1 MPLPSPRTRPT
12 PHRRGPRRRAV
23 PTGGPRRDVALLG
36 LWAALLPACARPT
49 CPEGQALVGEACVDV
64 DTQAPGPGAGEHPLL
79 PGQAWQIQYTGTLDV
94 TPGLDLWDLDLFDIS
109 DGAIATVHEDAL
121 LACYFSA
128 GSYEDWRPD
137 AADFP
142 AEALGRALDGWPGEW
157 WLDIRRDDVRALMA
171 ARLDLAAARGCD
183 LVDPDN
189 VNGYTN
195 HTGFPLT
202 AADQLAFNRFLADE
216 AHTRGLGVL
225 LKNDV
230 EQLDLLEP
238 WFDGAVNEECLDYDE
253 CGLYD
258 GLLAADKAVLHLEY
272 VDDWADA
279 EARAD
284 EVCGAAP
291 GLDTLVKTWELGAE
305 RIACAERE

>member
-1 MPLPSPRTRPT
+1 MRRLAPTLLPPT
-12 PHRRGPRRRAV
+12 L
-23 PTGGPRRDVALLG
+23 ALLG
-36 LWAALLPACARPT
+36 ACRAAA
-49 CPEGQALVGEACVDV
+49 CPEGQATVGEACEDV
-64 DTQAPGPGAGEHPLL
+64 SAQTPGPGAGEHPLP
-79 PGQAWQIQYTGTLDV
+79 PGQAWQIQYTGRIEV
-94 TPGLDLWDLDLFDIS
+94 TPGLDLWDLDLFDVPETTLT
-109 DGAIATVHEDAL
+109 AVHEGAL

-137 AADFP
+137 AEDVP
-142 AEALGRALDGWPGEW
+142 AEARGRPLDGWPGEW
-157 WLDIRRDDVRALMA
+157 WLDVRREDVRALMA

-189 VNGYTN
+189 VNGWTN

-202 AADQLAFNRFLADE
+202 AEEQLAFNRFLADE
-216 AHTRGLGVL
+216 AHARGLGVL

-230 EQLDLLEP
+230 EQLDALEA
-238 WFDGAVNEECLDYDE
+238 WFDGAVNEECVDYDE

-284 EVCGAAP
+284 AVCGAAP
-291 GLDTLVKTWELGAE
+291 GLDTLVKTWELGPE
-305 RIACAERE
+305 RLACAERG